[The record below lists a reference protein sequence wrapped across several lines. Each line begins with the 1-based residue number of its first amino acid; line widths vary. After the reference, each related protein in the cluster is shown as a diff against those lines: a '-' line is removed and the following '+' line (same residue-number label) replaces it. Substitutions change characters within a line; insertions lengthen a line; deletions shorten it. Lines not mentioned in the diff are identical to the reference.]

1 MKAIE
6 LTPKATEDLEEIW
19 LYSYEQFGVVKA
31 DEYVGQ
37 FSDIFEML
45 ATHQIGTSRP
55 DLDDQIYSLP
65 AEQHVIYF
73 VPAEATIT
81 VIRILNHSRDAA
93 RHVMWG

>member
-45 ATHQIGTSRP
+45 GHTSNW
-55 DLDDQIYSLP
+55 D
-65 AEQHVIYF
+65 
-73 VPAEATIT
+73 IT
-81 VIRILNHSRDAA
+81 PGLR
-93 RHVMWG
+93 